1 MFEFLRT
8 PEGFIWTATAGSLAA
23 VIGAVV
29 SGLAYRGKKGERYSP
44 LNHFI
49 SELGEVGVSRLAW
62 VFNVGLILTGLCLV
76 PASISLGLILNT
88 ILSKIAI
95 VAGVISALSLSLVG
109 IFPMNRIKPHGF
121 VAVTYFRAGLLM
133 VFLYS
138 LAIAF
143 KPLGQVVI
151 SPWFSLAG
159 LAPIFAFASFLVLIG
174 RAYKKTEEPLATQD
188 VERPK
193 VWHLAVVEWLIF
205 ITMILWFIE
214 IALGV

>member
-8 PEGFIWTATAGSLAA
+8 PEGFIWTAAAGSLAA

-62 VFNVGLILTGLCLV
+62 VFNAGLILTGLCLV
-76 PASISLGLILNT
+76 PASISLGFILKT

-109 IFPMNRIKPHGF
+109 IFPMNKIKPHGF
-121 VAVTYFRAGLLM
+121 VAVTYFRAGLVM

-143 KPLGQVVI
+143 QPMGQVVI

-159 LAPIFAFASFLVLIG
+159 LAPFFCIC
-174 RAYKKTEEPLATQD
+174 
-188 VERPK
+188 
-193 VWHLAVVEWLIF
+193 
-205 ITMILWFIE
+205 
-214 IALGV
+214 